1 MTQVAAPQPPGTST
15 TDLPTDLPADV
26 PADVLAERDRVSRL
40 VAGRTLVDAL
50 AETAAVHAD
59 EPAYS
64 DRHHAPDGASWR
76 TVTWRETRELA
87 LDVAAGLARLGVAVG
102 DTVAIMATNR
112 VEHFVADMGAVHA
125 AATPMSIYNTLS
137 PEQVAYVAAH
147 ARPTAVVL
155 ETAAHRER
163 WHRALAETDSIRT
176 VVVLEPTT
184 PTDADATGAARF
196 MTWDDLV
203 AAGAAHRAAHAD
215 EVEARTRAVTPDSP
229 ATILY
234 TSGTTG
240 HPKGV
245 VLTHHNV
252 LYETLS
258 TQEKA
263 GLTEPQVAVSY
274 LPLAHIAERV
284 LGLYG
289 PQVQG
294 SHMHAI
300 GDPAELVGALGE
312 VHPTAFFGVP
322 RVWEKIRTG
331 LSAKLAA
338 DPDPGSRALVE
349 RAMAAALA
357 WVEAQEVG
365 GAMTPEV
372 EDAYRAA
379 DEQVLGSLRTLLG
392 LDRVAW
398 AGSAAAP
405 MPLDVARFMAG
416 LGLKVFDVYGM
427 TETCG
432 AVTANGP
439 SGFKLGTVGR
449 ANPGMEV
456 RLGED
461 GEILVRGPVNTPG
474 YHLQEDATRALIDAD
489 GWLHTG
495 DIGTL
500 DEDGFFSVVDR
511 KKELIITS
519 NGKNVAPSNIEN
531 YLKESPIIGH
541 AMAIGDGRPYVV
553 AVLTLDGE
561 IAPVLARQLGL
572 EFTDLADLA
581 ARPEIRALAQQ
592 AVDAANARLSRPE
605 QVKSFELLPV
615 EWTAESEELTP
626 TLKLKR
632 RVVNTKYAAVV
643 DRLYG

>member
-1 MTQVAAPQPPGTST
+1 MSEA
-15 TDLPTDLPADV
+15 
-26 PADVLAERDRVSRL
+26 VLAERARIQ
-40 VAGRTLVDAL
+40 AEIEGRTLVDAL
-50 AETAAVHAD
+50 ADTVAKVGD
-59 EPAYS
+59 QPAYS
-64 DRHHAPDGASWR
+64 DKHEVPEGESWR
-76 TVTWRETRELA
+76 TLTWTETREMA
-87 LDVAAGLARLGVAVG
+87 LDVAAALIELGVQPG

-112 VEHFVADMGAVHA
+112 IEHFVADMGAVHA

-137 PEQVAYVAAH
+137 PEQVAYVAGH
-147 ARPTAVVL
+147 ARPA
-155 ETAAHRER
+155 
-163 WHRALAETDSIRT
+163 
-176 VVVLEPTT
+176 VVVLEDDDNRARWAKALDEVDGVRKVVMLGADW
-184 PTDADATGAARF
+184 DA
-196 MTWDDLV
+196 LV
-203 AAGAAHRAAHAD
+203 AAGAAYRVANPGA
-215 EVEARTRAVTPDSP
+215 VEARTAELSPGDP

-252 LYETLS
+252 LFEAIG
-258 TQEKA
+258 TQEAA
-263 GLTEPQVAVSY
+263 GLTEAQIGVSY
-274 LPLAHIAERV
+274 LPLAHIAERI

-289 PQVQG
+289 PQIQG

-300 GDPAELVGALGE
+300 GDPAQLLATLGE

-322 RVWEKIRTG
+322 RVWEKIKTG
-331 LSAKLAA
+331 LSARLAA
-338 DPDPGSRALVE
+338 DPDPANRTMVE
-349 RAMAAALA
+349 DSMAAALA

-365 GAMTPEV
+365 GVMTPEI
-372 EDAYRAA
+372 EEAYQQAEERI
-379 DEQVLGSLRTLLG
+379 LGLLRLLLG
-392 LDRVAW
+392 LDQVTW

-405 MPLDVARFMAG
+405 MPLDVAKFMAG
-416 LGLKVFDVYGM
+416 LGLKVYDVYGM

-439 SGFKLGTVGR
+439 GGFKLGTVGR

-474 YHLQEDATRALIDAD
+474 YHLQEEATRALIDED
-489 GWLHTG
+489 GWIHTG

-500 DEDGFFSVVDR
+500 DDDGFFAIVDR

-519 NGKNVAPSNIEN
+519 QGKNIAPSNIEN

-553 AVLTLDGE
+553 AILTLDGE
-561 IAPVLARQLGL
+561 IAPLVAAQLGV

-581 ARPEIRALAQQ
+581 QKPEIQAIAQQ
-592 AVDAANARLSRPE
+592 AVDAANERLSRPE
-605 QVKSFELLPV
+605 QVKSFELLGV

-632 RVVNTKYAAVV
+632 RVVNTKYSDVL

>member
-1 MTQVAAPQPPGTST
+1 MTQVDPDIAS
-15 TDLPTDLPADV
+15 
-26 PADVLAERDRVSRL
+26 ERARVQ
-40 VAGRTLVDAL
+40 AQIEGRTLVHAL
-50 AETAAVHAD
+50 ADTVHEHGG

-64 DRHHAPDGASWR
+64 DRHHVAEGDSWR
-76 TVTWRETRELA
+76 TLTWAETRERA
-87 LDVAAGLARLGVAVG
+87 LDVAGGLMELGVLPG

-112 VEHFVADMGAVHA
+112 IEHFVADIGAVHA

-137 PEQVAYVAAH
+137 PEQVAYVAGH
-147 ARPTAVVL
+147 ARPVVVFL
-155 ETAAHRER
+155 ENEDHRSR
-163 WHRALAETDSIRT
+163 WEKALEEVDSIRK
-176 VVVLEPTT
+176 VVMLDEEW
-184 PTDADATGAARF
+184 DA
-196 MTWDDLV
+196 LV
-203 AAGAAHRAAHAD
+203 AAGAAYRAADPGA
-215 EVEARTRAVTPDSP
+215 VEARAAELAPDSP

-240 HPKGV
+240 SPKGV

-252 LYETLS
+252 LYEAIS

-263 GLTEPQVAVSY
+263 GLTDRQRAVSY

-289 PQVQG
+289 PQIQG
-294 SHMHAI
+294 SHIHAI
-300 GDPAELVGALGE
+300 GDPAELLGALGE

-322 RVWEKIRTG
+322 RVWEKIKTG
-331 LSAKLAA
+331 ISAKLAA
-338 DPDPGSRALVE
+338 DPDPANREMVQN
-349 RAMAAALA
+349 AMAAGLA

-365 GAMTPEV
+365 GTMTPEI
-372 EDAYRAA
+372 EEAYRLA
-379 DEQVLGSLRTLLG
+379 DEQILGFLKLLLG
-392 LDRVAW
+392 LDQVTW

-416 LGLKVFDVYGM
+416 LGLTVYDVYGM

-456 RLGED
+456 VLGED

-474 YHLQEDATRALIDAD
+474 YHLQDDATRTLVDAD
-489 GWLHTG
+489 GWIHTG

-500 DEDGFFSVVDR
+500 DDDGFFSVVDR

-519 NGKNVAPSNIEN
+519 AGKNIAPSNIEN

-541 AMAIGDGRPYVV
+541 AMAIGDNRPYVV

-561 IAPVLARQLGL
+561 IAPVMAQQLGI

-581 ARPEIRALAQQ
+581 EKPEILALAQQ
-592 AVDAANARLSRPE
+592 AVDSANERLSRPE
-605 QVKSFELLPV
+605 QIKSFELLPV

-632 RVVNTKYAAVV
+632 RVVHQKYADVV

>member
-1 MTQVAAPQPPGTST
+1 MT
-15 TDLPTDLPADV
+15 
-26 PADVLAERDRVSRL
+26 DVLETRARIEKEI
-40 VAGRTLVDAL
+40 AGQTLV
-50 AETAAVHAD
+50 TAFAATVASEGD
-59 EPAYS
+59 KPAYS
-64 DRHHAPDGASWR
+64 DKIGIEGQGWR
-76 TVTWRETRELA
+76 TVSWHELHDLA
-87 LDVAAGLARLGVAVG
+87 LDVAGALVEAGVEPGDRIAV
-102 DTVAIMATNR
+102 MATNR
-112 VEHFVADMGAVHA
+112 TEHVLADLGSLLSG
-125 AATPMSIYNTLS
+125 ATPMSIYNTLS
-137 PEQVAYVAAH
+137 SEQVAYVAGH
-147 ARPTAVVL
+147 ARPAVVL
-155 ETAAHRER
+155 LENAD
-163 WHRALAETDSIRT
+163 HRARWSRALEEVDGVRR
-176 VVVLEPTT
+176 VVMLDEDW
-184 PTDADATGAARF
+184 DA
-196 MTWDDLV
+196 LL
-203 AAGAAHRAAHAD
+203 AAGAAYRAAHPGA
-215 EVEARTRAVTPDSP
+215 VEARAAELTPDSP

-240 HPKGV
+240 SPKGV

-252 LYETLS
+252 LYETIS

-263 GLTEPQVAVSY
+263 GLTDPQRSVSY
-274 LPLAHIAERV
+274 LPLAHIAERI

-300 GDPAELVGALGE
+300 GDPAELLGALGE

-338 DPDPGSRALVE
+338 DPDPANREMVE
-349 RAMAAALA
+349 TAMAAGLA
-357 WVEAQEVG
+357 WVQAQEVG
-365 GAMTPEV
+365 GTMTPEI
-372 EDAYRAA
+372 EAAYRRA
-379 DEQVLGSLRTLLG
+379 DEQILGFLKLLLG
-392 LDRVAW
+392 LDQVTW

-405 MPLDVARFMAG
+405 MPLDVAQFMAG
-416 LGLKVFDVYGM
+416 LGLKVYDVYGM

-439 SGFKLGTVGR
+439 GGFKLGTVGR

-474 YHLQEDATRALIDAD
+474 YHLQDDATRALIDQD

-500 DEDGFFSVVDR
+500 DDDGFFSVVDR

-519 NGKNVAPSNIEN
+519 AGKNVAPSNIEN
-531 YLKESPIIGH
+531 YLKECPLIGH
-541 AMAIGDGRPYVV
+541 AMAIGDSRPYVV
-553 AVLTLDGE
+553 AILTLDGE
-561 IAPVLARQLGL
+561 IAPLMAQQMGI

-581 ARPEIRALAQQ
+581 EKPEIRAIVQQ
-592 AVDAANARLSRPE
+592 AVDAANERLSRPE

-632 RVVNTKYAAVV
+632 RVVNAKYSDVV

>member
-1 MTQVAAPQPPGTST
+1 MS
-15 TDLPTDLPADV
+15 ADV
-26 PADVLAERDRVSRL
+26 MSERSRVQAA
-40 VAGRTLVDAL
+40 VEGRTLVDAL
-50 AETAAVHAD
+50 ADTARAHAD

-64 DRHHAPDGASWR
+64 DKHHVPDGASWR
-76 TVTWRETRELA
+76 TLTWSETRERA
-87 LDVAAGLARLGVAVG
+87 LDVAGGLIALGVQPG

-112 VEHFVADMGAVHA
+112 VEHFLADMGAVHA

-137 PEQVAYVAAH
+137 PDQVAYVAGH
-147 ARPTAVVL
+147 ARPV
-155 ETAAHRER
+155 
-163 WHRALAETDSIRT
+163 
-176 VVVLEPTT
+176 VVVLE
-184 PTDADATGAARF
+184 DADHRQRWTRALEEVDSIVEVVMLDEG
-196 MTWDDLV
+196 WDDLV
-203 AAGAAHRAAHAD
+203 AAGAAYRREHPGAVEERAAGLSP
-215 EVEARTRAVTPDSP
+215 EAP

-240 HPKGV
+240 SPKGV

-252 LYETLS
+252 LFETLS
-258 TQEKA
+258 TQEAA
-263 GLTEPQVAVSY
+263 GLDEGQVAVSY

-294 SHMHAI
+294 GHVHAI
-300 GDPAELVGALGE
+300 GDPAQLLATLGE

-322 RVWEKIRTG
+322 RVWEKIKTG

-338 DPDPGSRALVE
+338 DPDPDNRAMVE
-349 RAMAAALA
+349 RSMAAALA

-365 GAMTPEV
+365 GTMTPEI
-372 EDAYRAA
+372 EAAYEKAEA
-379 DEQVLGSLRTLLG
+379 DILGFLKLLLG
-392 LDRVAW
+392 LDRVTW

-405 MPLDVARFMAG
+405 MPLDVAKFMAG
-416 LGLKVFDVYGM
+416 LGLKVYDVYGM

-439 SGFKLGTVGR
+439 GGFKLGTVGR

-474 YHLQEDATRALIDAD
+474 YHLQQEATRALIDED

-500 DEDGFFSVVDR
+500 DDDGFFAVVDR

-519 NGKNVAPSNIEN
+519 HGKNVAPSNIEN
-531 YLKESPIIGH
+531 YLKECPLIGH

-553 AVLTLDGE
+553 AILTLDGE
-561 IAPVLARQLGL
+561 IAPLMAQQMGV
-572 EFTDLADLA
+572 EFTDLAELA
-581 ARPEIRALAQQ
+581 ENPRIRAVVQQ
-592 AVDAANARLSRPE
+592 AVDAANERLSRPE

-632 RVVNTKYAAVV
+632 RVVNTKYSDVV